1 METEPLM
8 IKAVRGSQDVAAC
21 ALGEEPVT
29 IGSWSGASLCLEGDE
44 LLPVEVVLDQ
54 DGPGRLR
61 LLALG
66 AHGCEVN
73 GRRTRRAWVKP
84 GDTLGIGPFVVRVCG
99 VEAPEAAPLYVE
111 VESSSRTK
119 EEPLRA
125 TLLWAETLLDVR
137 QVEPDQTLTLGERG
151 ATFDVPF
158 AGSAPV
164 PVVACLDGLWHVALS
179 AGCRAFDV
187 TGDTPRPLLC
197 AQPRTDGPVAG
208 KGKGGSWAPFPEGAR
223 VRLEAGDVV
232 VEIERARR
240 FAKERIERTPWW
252 ITNEGQ
258 AAIIGLMFV
267 CLILAMIRNPPPA
280 PFTGVTGE
288 RVADLRAKPELPR
301 AVVKLKETFKPIRKK
316 GEPSKAA
323 AKAAGK
329 EGRAGRPD
337 AEGTGRRSGPL
348 TDEEV
353 VKRSELFKALGAL
366 DGATS
371 KMLGGGALSAA
382 TTLGNLGGTTPGDG
396 KGNLGL
402 GLRGTGSGGGGLS
415 ADSVGV
421 GPVNTKGVGEVGSGS
436 LEGGT
441 ASELGIDEPGTVA
454 GGLDREVIRRV
465 ILSHRAQIRYCYE
478 KELAQQ
484 PGLAG
489 KLLVEFV
496 IGADGRVTTARAAED
511 SMDNAAVGR
520 CIVSRVKGWTF
531 PKPKGGGVVVVTYPF
546 LFKPAGRGAR

>member
-8 IKAVRGSQDVAAC
+8 IRAVRGSQDVAAC

-29 IGSWSGASLCLEGDE
+29 IGSWAGASLRLEGDE
-44 LLPVEVVLDQ
+44 LLPVEVVLDP

-66 AHGCEVN
+66 ADGCEVN
-73 GRRTRRAWVKP
+73 GRRARRAWVKP
-84 GDTLGIGPFVVRVCG
+84 GDTLGVGPFVVRVCG
-99 VEAPEAAPLYVE
+99 SEATQTAPPLVVE
-111 VESSSRTK
+111 VASNRTR

-125 TLLWAETLLDVR
+125 TLLWQNTRLDVR
-137 QVEPDQTLTLGERG
+137 QIAPGGMVTLGGRD

-158 AGSAPV
+158 SGRRV
-164 PVVACLDGLWHVALS
+164 PVVACLDGLWHVALD
-179 AGCRAFDV
+179 ADCRAFDV
-187 TGDTPRPLLC
+187 TGDAPRPLLC
-197 AQPRTDGPVAG
+197 AHPRRDGPTAG
-208 KGKGGSWAPFPEGAR
+208 KEKGGLWAPFPEGAR
-223 VRLEAGDVV
+223 LRLEAGDVF
-232 VEIERARR
+232 IELERGQA

-252 ITNEGQ
+252 ITGEGQ
-258 AAIIGLMFV
+258 AAIIGAMFA
-267 CLILAMIRNPPPA
+267 CLIFAMLKNPPPA

-288 RVADLRAKPELPR
+288 RVADLRAPPALPR

-337 AEGTGRRSGPL
+337 AEGKGRRTGPL
-348 TDEEV
+348 SDEEV

-371 KMLGGGALSAA
+371 KLMGGGALSAA
-382 TTLGNLGGTTPGDG
+382 TSLGNLGGTTPGDG
-396 KGNLGL
+396 QGNLGL

-478 KELAQQ
+478 KQLAQQ

-511 SMDNAAVGR
+511 SLGDAAVGR

-546 LFKPAGRGAR
+546 LFKPAGQGAR